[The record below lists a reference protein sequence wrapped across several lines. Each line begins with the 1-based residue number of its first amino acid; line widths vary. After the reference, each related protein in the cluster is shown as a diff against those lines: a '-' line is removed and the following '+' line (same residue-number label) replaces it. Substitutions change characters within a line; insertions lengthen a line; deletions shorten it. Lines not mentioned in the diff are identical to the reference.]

1 MLPILLFILV
11 ALIRE
16 SSFAI
21 PIDAPTSSAPV
32 VAAQGAKRIA
42 AQIFQDGQIKA
53 EEARKQAAEAE
64 ARKQAAKAKAR
75 KQAAKAKARKQDT
88 DARGKPFEF

>member
-11 ALIRE
+11 ALIRG

-21 PIDAPTSSAPV
+21 PIDGLTSSTPI

-42 AQIFQDGQIKA
+42 AQIFQDGQIKKA
-53 EEARKQAAEAE
+53 EEARKQAAEPE
-64 ARKQAAKAKAR
+64 ARKQAAAR
-75 KQAAKAKARKQDT
+75 RQDT
-88 DARGKPFEF
+88 DVQGKPFKFHSKAVR